1 MGRKNRFPKP
11 KVVRLD
17 ISDGDWIEVKSKL
30 NVGERKKMF
39 AESITKMGGKIGE
52 DAEYDLDAV
61 KMSFAKV
68 AAYLVDWSLA
78 EEDEKGAVVPVEI
91 SLESIQALDE
101 DSFVEI
107 EEAIDKHIEETEKE
121 KKATG
126 GKRKSAKT

>member
-1 MGRKNRFPKP
+1 M
-11 KVVRLD
+11 VRLD
-17 ISDGDWIEVKSKL
+17 ISDGDWVEVKSKL

-78 EEDEKGAVVPVEI
+78 EEDVKGEVTPVEI
-91 SLESIQALDE
+91 SMESIQSLE
-101 DSFVEI
+101 EESFDEI
-107 EEAIDKHIEETEKE
+107 EEVIDKYIKGTEKE
-121 KKATG
+121 KKVTG